1 PGFDNYN
8 QRIRIPGG
16 FRMPLPAV
24 ERVWNTTTG
33 KAMFSVFKGVK
44 ENKMVMGDDVLR
56 LVTIRSHDQYNTT
69 IYALDDRYR
78 GIFGRRDILFMNNV
92 DMIAR
97 GLNEGDKVTIETVS
111 ENRKLQL
118 DNITV
123 VSFSIA
129 PGTVA
134 AYYPEANV
142 LVPLDYIDKESGTPS
157 YKAIPVRIYDKKTQV
172 A

>member
-1 PGFDNYN
+1 
-8 QRIRIPGG
+8 
-16 FRMPLPAV
+16 
-24 ERVWNTTTG
+24 
-33 KAMFSVFKGVK
+33 
-44 ENKMVMGDDVLR
+44 
-56 LVTIRSHDQYNTT
+56 TIRSHDQYNTT

-97 GLNEGDKVTIETVS
+97 GLNEGDKITIETVS

-142 LVPLDYIDKESGTPS
+142 LVPLDYID
-157 YKAIPVRIYDKKTQV
+157 
-172 A
+172 

>member
-1 PGFDNYN
+1 
-8 QRIRIPGG
+8 
-16 FRMPLPAV
+16 
-24 ERVWNTTTG
+24 
-33 KAMFSVFKGVK
+33 
-44 ENKMVMGDDVLR
+44 
-56 LVTIRSHDQYNTT
+56 
-69 IYALDDRYR
+69 